1 MTFGEKIISARKEKN
16 LTQKQFA
23 QLMGKHIRTVSN
35 WERDLNTPDPQT
47 RRKIAR
53 ILNLDLE
60 NEQPYHDSE
69 LFLDERTLVESY
81 RRLDEDGKKLVRG
94 LISTLDTYN
103 RDLQKSVARLAAY
116 KEQIE
121 ALTKNR

>member
-1 MTFGEKIISARKEKN
+1 
-16 LTQKQFA
+16 
-23 QLMGKHIRTVSN
+23 MGKHIRTVSN

-53 ILNLDLE
+53 ILDLDLE

-69 LFLDERTLVESY
+69 LFPDERTLVESY

-94 LISTLDTYN
+94 LVSTLDTYN